1 MRAGIFSLSLIF
13 IFIYLFIFF
22 YFSFFSM
29 ETVPSKDLPTTTQ
42 WSINAIDNSSS
53 FAYAG
58 MWRAVYNVLHHALS
72 VFARPFMQKIPAL
85 S

>member
-1 MRAGIFSLSLIF
+1 MRAGISLF
-13 IFIYLFIFF
+13 FLFLNG
-22 YFSFFSM
+22 
-29 ETVPSKDLPTTTQ
+29 EPGSKDLPTTTQ

-58 MWRAVYNVLHHALS
+58 MWRSVMHFTTPSS
-72 VFARPFMQKIPAL
+72 VFAGPFMQKIPGTVSGANRITKINRYC